1 MKESKTY
8 LTPKKAAAYLKV
20 STETVRQW
28 AKTGRLPA
36 ETTLGGHRRFNI
48 EDVERFAAT
57 LQGKSGESQ
66 ETRVLIVD
74 DNEQYVGFVE
84 ELLKTFSEEIVI
96 EKAFD
101 GMEAVEQLEAFKP
114 NIILLDLVM
123 PNIEHIVE
131 VCHNLK
137 NNDATKDIRI
147 IAITGFTSNVD
158 SSVQNL
164 IKAGA
169 EAVLAKPFDHNVL
182 KDLILRS
189 TSSGNISATA
199 R

>member
-28 AKTGRLPA
+28 AKSGQLPA

-48 EDVERFAAT
+48 EDVEKFAAT
-57 LQGKSGESQ
+57 LQGKAGETKQ
-66 ETRVLIVD
+66 IRVLIVD

-84 ELLKTFSEEIVI
+84 ELLKTFSEELVI
-96 EKAFD
+96 GKAFD
-101 GMEAVEQLEAFKP
+101 GLEAIEKLDAFKP
-114 NIILLDLVM
+114 DIILLDLVM
-123 PNIEHIVE
+123 PNIDQIVE

-137 NNDATKDIRI
+137 ANEATRNIRI
-147 IAITGFTSNVD
+147 IAITGFTSNVN
-158 SSVQNL
+158 SSVSNL
-164 IKAGA
+164 MKAGA

-182 KDLILRS
+182 KDLILRKES
-189 TSSGNISATA
+189 QVG
-199 R
+199 

>member
-1 MKESKTY
+1 MKEPKTY

-28 AKTGRLPA
+28 AKSGQLPA

-57 LQGKSGESQ
+57 LQGKPGEAKQSK
-66 ETRVLIVD
+66 VLIVD

-84 ELLKTFSEEIVI
+84 ELLKTFSEELII
-96 EKAFD
+96 GKAFD
-101 GMEAVEQLEAFKP
+101 GLEAVEKLEAFKP
-114 NIILLDLVM
+114 DIILLDLVM
-123 PNIEHIVE
+123 PNIEQIVE

-137 NNDATKDIRI
+137 SNEATKHIRI
-147 IAITGFTSNVD
+147 IAITGFTSNVN
-158 SSVQNL
+158 SSVSNL
-164 IKAGA
+164 MKAGA

-182 KDLILRS
+182 KDLILR
-189 TSSGNISATA
+189 N
-199 R
+199 